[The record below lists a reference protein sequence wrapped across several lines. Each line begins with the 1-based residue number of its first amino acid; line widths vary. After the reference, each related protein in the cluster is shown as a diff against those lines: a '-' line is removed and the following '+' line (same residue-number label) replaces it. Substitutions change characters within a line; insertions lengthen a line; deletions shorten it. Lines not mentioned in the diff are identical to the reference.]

1 MMKIKYILKTT
12 FAGLRNNKSRAALT
26 ILGIVIG
33 ITSIMLIM
41 SLGKG
46 AQDLILSQVQSFGA
60 KTIVVHPGRRPESLM
75 SSAQMMNADSLRER
89 DLNELKK
96 KTNAPHVV
104 KVEPLN
110 VGGATAV
117 YENETYGATILGGG
131 EYLQEIYDIRLKEG
145 RFINLDDIQSHAD
158 VVVIGSKVKEE
169 LFGGDEAI
177 VQKIRMK
184 NRNYRVV
191 GILQKKGQSFISFDE
206 TAILPYTTAQT
217 YVFGIK
223 YFHHII
229 AEVDS
234 EDAVDAAI
242 KDIEITL
249 RNNHNITDP
258 TKDDFWIV
266 TQQTAIEQVKTIT
279 NVLTL
284 FLIAVAAISLVVGG
298 VGIMNIM
305 LVSVT
310 ERTREIGLRKAVGAT
325 NGNIMAQFLTE
336 AIFLTGLGGIIGIIL
351 GASFSLIAA
360 LVLSKV
366 VGLDWIFTFPISA
379 TFLGLGV
386 SAGVGFLFGLYPA
399 RQAAKKSP
407 IDALRYE

>member
-1 MMKIKYILKTT
+1 MTIKHIIKTA
-12 FAGLRNNKSRAALT
+12 FSGLRNNKSRAALT

-33 ITSIMLIM
+33 ITAIMLIM

-46 AQDLILSQVQSFGA
+46 AQDLILSQVQSIGA
-60 KTIVVHPGRRPESLM
+60 KTIVIHPGRQPKGLM
-75 SSAQMMNADSLRER
+75 DSAQMMNADSLKQR
-89 DLNELKK
+89 DLDGLRK
-96 KTNAPHVV
+96 KTNAPHIA

-117 YENETYGATILGGG
+117 YENETYSTTLLAGG
-131 EYLQEIYDIRLKEG
+131 EYLQDIYDIRLKEG
-145 RFINLDDIQSHAD
+145 RFINFDDIQSHAD

-169 LFGGDEAI
+169 LFGTSDAI
-177 VQKIRMK
+177 GQKIRMK
-184 NRNYRVV
+184 DRNYRIV

-206 TAILPYTTAQT
+206 AAVVPYTTAQT
-217 YVFGIK
+217 YIFGIK
-223 YFHHII
+223 HFHHII
-229 AEVDS
+229 VEVDS
-234 EDAVDAAI
+234 EDNVAATI

-249 RNNHNITDP
+249 RNNHNITDS
-258 TKDDFWIV
+258 TKDDFWVV
-266 TQQTAIEQVKTIT
+266 TQQTAIDQVKTIT

-284 FLIAVAAISLVVGG
+284 FLIAVAAISLIVGG

-305 LVSVT
+305 LVSVS

-325 NGNIMAQFLTE
+325 NSDIVFQFLTE
-336 AIFLTGLGGIIGIIL
+336 AVFLTGLGGVIGIIL
-351 GASFSLIAA
+351 GASFSFLAA
-360 LVLSKV
+360 LILTRV

-379 TFLGLGV
+379 MLLGIGV

-407 IDALRYE
+407 IEALRYE

>member
-1 MMKIKYILKTT
+1 
-12 FAGLRNNKSRAALT
+12 
-26 ILGIVIG
+26 
-33 ITSIMLIM
+33 
-41 SLGKG
+41 
-46 AQDLILSQVQSFGA
+46 
-60 KTIVVHPGRRPESLM
+60 
-75 SSAQMMNADSLRER
+75 
-89 DLNELKK
+89 
-96 KTNAPHVV
+96 
-104 KVEPLN
+104 
-110 VGGATAV
+110 
-117 YENETYGATILGGG
+117 
-131 EYLQEIYDIRLKEG
+131 
-145 RFINLDDIQSHAD
+145 
-158 VVVIGSKVKEE
+158 VVIGSKVKEE

-177 VQKIRMK
+177 GQKIRMK